1 MSEELY
7 CPNIRFGTF
16 DLDII
21 DRDGELKLDGFT
33 AVLVISDSV
42 PDDIVKKFAKILLT
56 AGCRDFAFCGVESD
70 KWHRLFD
77 EVDIE
82 RTEDDEDYAT
92 TWEID
97 GIDEIPDELCI
108 CKDDTFIFCT
118 DNKTVR
124 KCHTIISDAGYG
136 FKARYTLDVDSV
148 AMTKDKVYTV
158 LSVEKGWYRVLTELD
173 EDYLFPPKAFERI
186 CRQDPIGTSRDQT
199 LKDNHED
206 ACS

>member
-21 DRDGELKLDGFT
+21 GRDEELKLDGFT
-33 AVLVISDSV
+33 VMLVISMPVSDEL
-42 PDDIVKKFAKILLT
+42 VKKYAKILLA

-77 EVDIE
+77 EADIE
-82 RTEDDEDYAT
+82 RTEDSDDYAT

-118 DNKTVR
+118 DYETVR
-124 KCHTIISDAGYG
+124 KCHTMISDAGYG
-136 FKARYTLDVDSV
+136 FKVRLILDVDSV
-148 AMTKDKVYTV
+148 AIPRDKIYTV
-158 LSVEKGWYRVLTELD
+158 LSVEKGWYRVMSELD
-173 EDYLFPPKAFERI
+173 EDYLFPPEAFERI
-186 CRQDPIGTSRDQT
+186 ND
-199 LKDNHED
+199 
-206 ACS
+206 